1 MDEFVALPS
10 IMALE
15 DDVAV
20 AEPEGLG
27 RGSRAVYCKLS
38 LAECSN

>member
-1 MDEFVALPS
+1 VEWWGLVDEFVALPS

-27 RGSRAVYCKLS
+27 QRVEGGL
-38 LAECSN
+38 L